1 MSLTKGVL
9 LRKAS
14 CLLCVPSSTGAGIL
28 ALNTSASPVAV
39 TTTNPMDKTIPG
51 SFNSRTLIPN
61 LIIIIS
67 GLVGLA
73 GNAIVFWLL
82 GFRLRRNAFS
92 VYILNLALADFLFLL
107 CHMIDS
113 TLLLLKFS
121 YPNIILLPCFN
132 TVKMVPYIAGLS
144 MLSAI
149 STERCLSVLCPIW
162 YRCRRPKHTSTVTC
176 AAIWV
181 LSLLICILNRYF
193 CGFLDKKYEND
204 NRCLASN
211 FFTAG
216 CLMFLFVVLFLS
228 SLALLARLFCG
239 AGQMKL
245 TRLYVTIMLTVLV
258 FLLCGLPFGIHWFLL
273 IWVKIH
279 YGVFTYGLYLA
290 SLVLTAVNSC
300 ANPIIYFFVGSFRH
314 QLKHQ
319 TLKMVLQRALQDT
332 PETAENT
339 AEMSSSK
346 AER

>member
-1 MSLTKGVL
+1 MGK
-9 LRKAS
+9 
-14 CLLCVPSSTGAGIL
+14 SSTDVGFL
-28 ALNTSASPVAV
+28 ALNTSASPMAV
-39 TTTNPMDKTIPG
+39 MSTNPIDKIIPG

-67 GLVGLA
+67 GLVGLT

-82 GFRLRRNAFS
+82 GFRVRRNAFS

-107 CHMIDS
+107 CHIIDS
-113 TLLLLKFS
+113 TLLLRKFL
-121 YPNIILLPCFN
+121 YPDIIFLPCFN
-132 TVKMVPYIAGLS
+132 TVMMVPYIVGLS

-162 YRCRRPKHTSTVTC
+162 YRFCRPKHTSTVMC
-176 AAIWV
+176 SAIWV

-193 CGFLDKKYEND
+193 CVFLEDTKDKND
-204 NRCLASN
+204 NLCLASN
-211 FFTAG
+211 FFTAA
-216 CLMFLFVVLFLS
+216 CLIFLFVVLFLS

-273 IWVKIH
+273 IWIKID
-279 YGVFTYGLYLA
+279 YGVFAYTLYLVT
-290 SLVLTAVNSC
+290 LVLTAVNSC
-300 ANPIIYFFVGSFRH
+300 ANPIIYFFVGYFRH

-332 PETAENT
+332 PETAENIV
-339 AEMSSSK
+339 EMSSSK
-346 AER
+346 AEP